1 MDEPHTT
8 LAAPPLSWEVNLSYQ
23 RHPACGQN
31 ILSSNKFRRQCL
43 EQLLLLLF
51 LALVG
56 SPWHSTTITGAAFSF
71 LILTENLNCRK
82 EGKGLSP
89 SLRAAQLYES
99 VRIRP
104 VVVEEVMPPFL

>member
-1 MDEPHTT
+1 M
-8 LAAPPLSWEVNLSYQ
+8 
-23 RHPACGQN
+23 
-31 ILSSNKFRRQCL
+31 

-56 SPWHSTTITGAAFSF
+56 SLWHSTIITGASS
-71 LILTENLNCRK
+71 LLNCYKNLNCRK

-104 VVVEEVMPPFL
+104 VVVEEVMPQEARSTKSKAMSYEVNPESCHI